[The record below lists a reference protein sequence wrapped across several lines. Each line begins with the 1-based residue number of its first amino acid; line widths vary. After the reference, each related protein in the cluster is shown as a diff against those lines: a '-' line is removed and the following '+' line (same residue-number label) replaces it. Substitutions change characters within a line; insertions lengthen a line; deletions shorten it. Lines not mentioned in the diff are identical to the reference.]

1 MRSGSFLGGSREFVG
16 SAWVL
21 LGCALGAPWESWGG
35 TPDYQGIIGA
45 VLGALGCSLGTLG
58 APWELLGAPW
68 EALGAPWDAFG
79 TPWGKKALPNTIE
92 I

>member
-1 MRSGSFLGGSREFVG
+1 LGALGGS
-16 SAWVL
+16 
-21 LGCALGAPWESWGG
+21 LGAPWKSWGG
-35 TPDYQGIIGA
+35 IPDYQGITGA